1 MRTGKRTAL
10 AALAVAAIAVA
21 TILAGKFEGSTPV
34 TSELFPRPAGRLLPF
49 IWHDAPKPLPEI
61 AFAAPDKTPASFG
74 DFTGGITL
82 VNLWATWC
90 APCLR
95 EMPMLNA
102 LAGTVEDLKVVALNQ
117 NRGGMAVAGPFWEE
131 KGFANLALYLD
142 PTFSAAGMLV
152 ERGLPLTIL
161 LDRDGQE
168 IARLEGI
175 AEWDAP
181 EVIAYFQ
188 VLTAK

>member
-1 MRTGKRTAL
+1 MRTGKTTAIV
-10 AALAVAAIAVA
+10 AVVVTAVAVAA
-21 TILAGKFEGSTPV
+21 ILAGKFDGSTPV
-34 TSELFPRPAGRLLPF
+34 TTAMAERPSESLLPMV
-49 IWHDAPKPLPEI
+49 WHEAPKALPEI
-61 AFAAPDKTPASFG
+61 SFAAPDETPASLA
-74 DFTGGITL
+74 DFAGGITL

-102 LAGTVEDLKVVALNQ
+102 LAGAVPGLTVVALNQ
-117 NRGGMAVAGPFWEE
+117 DRGGMAVAGPFWEE

-142 PTFSAAGMLV
+142 PTFKAAATLV

-161 LDRDGQE
+161 LDRNGQE

-181 EVIAYFQ
+181 EVVAYFKE
-188 VLTAK
+188 LAAD